1 MCDLCVL
8 WAGMEISVC
17 VICSEVTPCG
27 SNART
32 KLVTLYKFSSVQDGI
47 YAL

>member
-8 WAGMEISVC
+8 WAGTEISVC

-32 KLVTLYKFSSVQDGI
+32 KLVTLYEFSSVQDGI
-47 YAL
+47 YAP